1 MKTNRNVFLLAFVA
15 FVLSLILTSCA
26 GAEHE
31 TTAEV
36 RVVGTRA
43 SSNVASVQST
53 AARSSSDQFESARI
67 VVDGKDITN
76 DLKPEND
83 PDYKADSP
91 NDTLFG
97 ADVPVLGNTVSYSV
111 EPRPG
116 FVFDEWEFSRDAR
129 SRIRREHGQNW
140 MNVMREI
147 MMAIAGDP
155 ETIEINP
162 DYIRYIRPTFDRGA
176 YFDASHTTVS
186 DGNADIG
193 TKANPISNTKDLAT
207 FISKYSDGRF
217 DDDELTIKFTASSHI
232 NSLDLSQLR
241 NHGYWDDD
249 ELEIELK
256 LIGGY
261 DPDSW
266 RVTGRTSINGLN
278 LPSLSYRNDELEI
291 EIEFRNIAF
300 TELDYSELLGSSGD
314 GDDREFEFRNCSVGT
329 LSNARFV
336 NGLIVGTATGDNITT
351 FVNSVAQYDANDT
364 YIHSIITGYLGGE
377 IRGVNNIV
385 VYSDSVDN
393 VVEKQ
398 ADDSNYYI
406 SRAEYENRFGH
417 NGYKTSD
424 RSLIDELTTA
434 TALYEDVFDDDNH
447 SYGGIEI
454 DDDMIEEDIEGR
466 ERYLID
472 DDDRYG
478 WNTKVSYG
486 PYEYKWFDD

>member
-83 PDYKADSP
+83 PDYQANSP

-116 FVFDEWEFSRDAR
+116 FVFDEWELDSKAR
-129 SRIRREHGQNW
+129 RRIRIEHGQNW

-176 YFDASHTTVS
+176 YFDAEYDT
-186 DGNADIG
+186 
-193 TKANPISNTKDLAT
+193 
-207 FISKYSDGRF
+207 
-217 DDDELTIKFTASSHI
+217 
-232 NSLDLSQLR
+232 
-241 NHGYWDDD
+241 
-249 ELEIELK
+249 
-256 LIGGY
+256 
-261 DPDSW
+261 DPD
-266 RVTGRTSINGLN
+266 
-278 LPSLSYRNDELEI
+278 
-291 EIEFRNIAF
+291 
-300 TELDYSELLGSSGD
+300 LL
-314 GDDREFEFRNCSVGT
+314 F
-329 LSNARFV
+329 
-336 NGLIVGTATGDNITT
+336 
-351 FVNSVAQYDANDT
+351 
-364 YIHSIITGYLGGE
+364 
-377 IRGVNNIV
+377 RGVCQHTF
-385 VYSDSVDN
+385 
-393 VVEKQ
+393 EQ
-398 ADDSNYYI
+398 HYY
-406 SRAEYENRFGH
+406 RRYCLRYQF
-417 NGYKTSD
+417 
-424 RSLIDELTTA
+424 RSLC
-434 TALYEDVFDDDNH
+434 
-447 SYGGIEI
+447 GG
-454 DDDMIEEDIEGR
+454 DR
-466 ERYLID
+466 PFRYH
-472 DDDRYG
+472 
-478 WNTKVSYG
+478 VH
-486 PYEYKWFDD
+486 

>member
-36 RVVGTRA
+36 RVVGT
-43 SSNVASVQST
+43 
-53 AARSSSDQFESARI
+53 AAESASRSVSAAAEFASAEII
-67 VVDGKDITN
+67 VDDRNITD
-76 DLKPEND
+76 DLKPVSYSTSGSTND
-83 PDYKADSP
+83 VE
-91 NDTLFG
+91 FH

-111 EPRPG
+111 EPKPG

-207 FISKYSDGRF
+207 FILKYSDDRF
-217 DDDELTIKFTASSHI
+217 DDDELTIKFTSS
-232 NSLDLSQLR
+232 SVGALDFSQIHSGTEHR
-241 NHGYWDDD
+241 YWDD
-249 ELEIELK
+249 EREIELK

-261 DPDSW
+261 NSKWNYSGDRTP
-266 RVTGRTSINGLN
+266 VTGIT
-278 LPSLSYRNDELEI
+278 LPDLKGFEEI
-291 EIEFRNIAF
+291 EIEFRNIHF
-300 TELDYSELLGSSGD
+300 DNLDYSVLVGDYRSGD
-314 GDDREFEFRNCSVGT
+314 DDREFEFRNCSVGT
-329 LSNARFV
+329 LSNAGKII
-336 NGLIVGTATGDNITT
+336 NGLIIDKMSAESGNTT
-351 FVNSVAQYDANDT
+351 FINSVVPYDANDT
-364 YIHSIITGYLGGE
+364 YIHSIITQYSDGK
-377 IRGVNNIV
+377 IKGVNNIV
-385 VYSDSVDN
+385 VYADNDAPGPVDKEN
-393 VVEKQ
+393 I
-398 ADDSNYYI
+398 YI
-406 SRAEYENRFGH
+406 SESEYASFA

-424 RSLIDELTTA
+424 QSLIDNLTTA
-434 TALYEDVFDDDNH
+434 AALNEDAFDDDH
-447 SYGGIEI
+447 SWHGIEI
-454 DDDMIEEDIEGR
+454 DDDTIEEDIVGR

-472 DDDRYG
+472 DDGHYWD
-478 WNTKVSYG
+478 TPTVSYG

>member
-15 FVLSLILTSCA
+15 FVLSLSLTSCA

-36 RVVGTRA
+36 RVVGTAAESTSRSVSAAAEFA
-43 SSNVASVQST
+43 SA
-53 AARSSSDQFESARI
+53 EII
-67 VVDGKDITN
+67 VDDRNITD
-76 DLKPEND
+76 DLKPESYSTSGSTND
-83 PDYKADSP
+83 VEFQADI
-91 NDTLFG
+91 
-97 ADVPVLGNTVSYSV
+97 PVLGNIVSYSV

-129 SRIRREHGQNW
+129 SRIRIEHGQNW

-162 DYIRYIRPTFDRGA
+162 DYIKYIRPAFDRGA

-193 TKANPISNTKDLAT
+193 TKANPISNTEDLAL
-207 FISKYSDGRF
+207 FISEYSDGRF
-217 DDDELTIKFTASSHI
+217 DDDELTIKFTSTFVG
-232 NSLDLSQLR
+232 SLDFSQIHSGTEHR
-241 NHGYWDDD
+241 YWDD
-249 ELEIELK
+249 EREIELK

-261 DPDSW
+261 DSVWNYSGDRTP
-266 RVTGRTSINGLN
+266 VTGIT
-278 LPSLSYRNDELEI
+278 LPDLKGFEEI

-300 TELDYSELLGSSGD
+300 TELDYSNLLGSYGD
-314 GDDREFEFRNCSVGT
+314 DDREFEFRNCSVGT
-329 LSNARFV
+329 LTNAGRII
-336 NGLIVGTATGDNITT
+336 NGLIIDEMSADSGNTT
-351 FVNSVAQYDANDT
+351 FINSVVQYDADDT
-364 YIHSIITGYLGGE
+364 YIHSIITDYENGE
-377 IRGVNNIV
+377 IKGVNNIV
-385 VYSDSVDN
+385 VYSADN

-406 SRAEYENRFGH
+406 SRAEYEKSFVL

-424 RSLIDELTTA
+424 QSLIDKLTTA
-434 TALYEDVFDDDNH
+434 AALYEDAFDDDH
-447 SYGGIEI
+447 SWHGIEI

>member
-36 RVVGTRA
+36 RVVGSRA
-43 SSNVASVQST
+43 SSSVASVQST

-76 DLKPEND
+76 DLKPVND

-97 ADVPVLGNTVSYSV
+97 ANVPVLGNTVSYSV

-116 FVFDEWEFSRDAR
+116 FVFDEWELSRDAR
-129 SRIRREHGQNW
+129 SRIREYGQNW
-140 MNVMREI
+140 MNIMREI
-147 MMAIAGDP
+147 MRAIAGDP

-162 DYIRYIRPTFDRGA
+162 DYIKYIRPTFDRGA
-176 YFDASHTTVS
+176 YFDAEYDT
-186 DGNADIG
+186 DPDLPIG
-193 TKANPISNTKDLAT
+193 TKANPISNTEDFAS

-249 ELEIELK
+249 EIEIELK

-261 DPDSW
+261 DSKWNYSGDRTPVAGITLPD
-266 RVTGRTSINGLN
+266 LN
-278 LPSLSYRNDELEI
+278 KFEEI
-291 EIEFRNIAF
+291 EIEFRNIHF
-300 TELDYSELLGSSGD
+300 DNLDYSDLVGDYRSGD
-314 GDDREFEFRNCSVGT
+314 DDMEFEFRNCSVGT

-336 NGLIVGTATGDNITT
+336 NGLIVETATDDKSTT
-351 FVNSVAQYDANDT
+351 FVN
-364 YIHSIITGYLGGE
+364 
-377 IRGVNNIV
+377 
-385 VYSDSVDN
+385 
-393 VVEKQ
+393 
-398 ADDSNYYI
+398 
-406 SRAEYENRFGH
+406 
-417 NGYKTSD
+417 
-424 RSLIDELTTA
+424 
-434 TALYEDVFDDDNH
+434 
-447 SYGGIEI
+447 
-454 DDDMIEEDIEGR
+454 
-466 ERYLID
+466 
-472 DDDRYG
+472 
-478 WNTKVSYG
+478 
-486 PYEYKWFDD
+486 

>member
-36 RVVGTRA
+36 RVVGT
-43 SSNVASVQST
+43 
-53 AARSSSDQFESARI
+53 AAESASRSVSAAAEFASAEII
-67 VVDGKDITN
+67 VDDRNITN
-76 DLKPEND
+76 ALKPVTDD
-83 PDYKADSP
+83 PDYQANSP

-129 SRIRREHGQNW
+129 SRIRRESGQNW

-147 MMAIAGDP
+147 MRAIAGDP

-162 DYIRYIRPTFDRGA
+162 DYIKYIRPTFDRGA
-176 YFDASHTTVS
+176 YFDAEYDT
-186 DGNADIG
+186 DPDLPIG
-193 TKANPISNTKDLAT
+193 TKANPISNTEDFAS

-249 ELEIELK
+249 EIEIELK

-261 DPDSW
+261 DSKWNYSGDRTPVAGITLPD
-266 RVTGRTSINGLN
+266 LN
-278 LPSLSYRNDELEI
+278 KFEEI
-291 EIEFRNIAF
+291 EIEFRNIHF
-300 TELDYSELLGSSGD
+300 DNLDYSDLVGDYRSGD
-314 GDDREFEFRNCSVGT
+314 DDMEFEFRNCSVGT

-336 NGLIVGTATGDNITT
+336 NGLIVETATDDKSTT

-364 YIHSIITGYLGGE
+364 YIHSIITGYPGGE
-377 IRGVNNIV
+377 INGVNNIV
-385 VYSDSVDN
+385 VYADN
-393 VVEKQ
+393 NKPSY
-398 ADDSNYYI
+398 ADKVNIYI
-406 SRAEYENRFGH
+406 SESEYASFA

-424 RSLIDELTTA
+424 QSLIDDLTTA
-434 TALYEDVFDDDNH
+434 TALHEDAFDDDH
-447 SYGGIEI
+447 SWPGIEI
-454 DDDMIEEDIEGR
+454 DDDMIEEDIVGR

-472 DDDRYG
+472 DDGRY
-478 WNTKVSYG
+478 WDTPTVSYG

>member
-36 RVVGTRA
+36 RVVGT
-43 SSNVASVQST
+43 
-53 AARSSSDQFESARI
+53 AAESASRSVSAAAEFASAEII
-67 VVDGKDITN
+67 VDDRNITD
-76 DLKPEND
+76 DLKPVSYSTSGSTND
-83 PDYKADSP
+83 VE
-91 NDTLFG
+91 FH

-162 DYIRYIRPTFDRGA
+162 DYIKYIRPTFDRGA

-193 TKANPISNTKDLAT
+193 TKANPISDTDDLIS
-207 FISKYSDGRF
+207 FINRYSSGRF

-232 NSLDLSQLR
+232 DSLDLSQLR

-249 ELEIELK
+249 EIEIELK

-261 DPDSW
+261 DSEWNVIGKTEIKEIKLPDFSHW
-266 RVTGRTSINGLN
+266 FDR
-278 LPSLSYRNDELEI
+278 DLEI

-300 TELDYSELLGSSGD
+300 TELDYSNLLGSYGE
-314 GDDREFEFRNCSVGT
+314 DDREFEFRNCSVGT
-329 LSNARFV
+329 LSNAGRII
-336 NGLIVGTATGDNITT
+336 NGLIIDKMSAESGNTT
-351 FVNSVAQYDANDT
+351 FINSVVPYDANDT
-364 YIHSIITGYLGGE
+364 YIHSIITQYSDGE
-377 IRGVNNIV
+377 IKGVNNIV
-385 VYSDSVDN
+385 VYADNDKPGSVDKVN
-393 VVEKQ
+393 I
-398 ADDSNYYI
+398 YI
-406 SRAEYENRFGH
+406 SESEYASFA

-424 RSLIDELTTA
+424 QSLIDNLTTA
-434 TALYEDVFDDDNH
+434 AALNEDAFDDH
-447 SYGGIEI
+447 SWHGIEI
-454 DDDMIEEDIEGR
+454 DDDTIEEDIVGR

-472 DDDRYG
+472 DDGHYWD
-478 WNTKVSYG
+478 TPTVSYG

>member
-36 RVVGTRA
+36 RVVGSRA
-43 SSNVASVQST
+43 SSSSASVQST
-53 AARSSSDQFESARI
+53 TSRSSSDQFESAKI
-67 VVDGKDITN
+67 VVDGKNITN
-76 DLKPEND
+76 DLKPVTDD
-83 PDYKADSP
+83 PDYQANSP

-147 MMAIAGDP
+147 MMEIAGDP

-162 DYIRYIRPTFDRGA
+162 DYIKYIRPTFDRGA
-176 YFDASHTTVS
+176 YFDASHNTVH
-186 DGNADIG
+186 DENTHIG
-193 TKANPISNTKDLAT
+193 TKSNPISNIDDLIS
-207 FISKYSDGRF
+207 FIKKYSSGGF
-217 DDDELTIKFTASSHI
+217 DDDELTIKFTSEAVV
-232 NSLDLSQLR
+232 SLDFSQIHSGTEHR
-241 NHGYWDDD
+241 YWED
-249 ELEIELK
+249 ERELELK

-261 DPDSW
+261 DSEWNVIGKTEIKEIKLPDFSHW
-266 RVTGRTSINGLN
+266 F
-278 LPSLSYRNDELEI
+278 DKDLEI

-300 TELDYSELLGSSGD
+300 TELDYSNLLGSYGD
-314 GDDREFEFRNCSVGT
+314 DDREFEFRNCSVGT
-329 LSNARFV
+329 LSNAGRII
-336 NGLIVGTATGDNITT
+336 NGLIIDEMIADSVNTT
-351 FVNSVAQYDANDT
+351 FINSVVPYDANDT
-364 YIHSIITGYLGGE
+364 YIHSIITRYSGGE
-377 IRGVNNIV
+377 INGVNNIV
-385 VYSDSVDN
+385 VYSADN

-398 ADDSNYYI
+398 ADDNNYYI
-406 SRAEYENRFGH
+406 SRDEYDTSFRL

-424 RSLIDELTTA
+424 PSLIDELTTA
-434 TALYEDVFDDDNH
+434 AALNEDAFDDDH
-447 SYGGIEI
+447 SWHGIEI
-454 DDDMIEEDIEGR
+454 DDDMIEEDIVGR

-472 DDDRYG
+472 DDGRY
-478 WNTKVSYG
+478 WDIPTVSYG

>member
-15 FVLSLILTSCA
+15 FVLSLILTSCSGSA
-26 GAEHE
+26 GHE

-36 RVVGTRA
+36 RVVGTEA
-43 SSNVASVQST
+43 
-53 AARSSSDQFESARI
+53 ESASRSVSASAEFASAEI
-67 VVDGKDITN
+67 ILDDRNITN
-76 DLKPEND
+76 DLKPVSGTSGSTND
-83 PDYKADSP
+83 VE
-91 NDTLFG
+91 FQ

-111 EPRPG
+111 EPNPG

-129 SRIRREHGQNW
+129 SRIRTAHGQNW

-176 YFDASHTTVS
+176 YFDASHKTVH
-186 DGNADIG
+186 DENTHIG
-193 TKANPISNTKDLAT
+193 TKSNPISSINDLMS
-207 FISKYSDGRF
+207 FIKKYSNGRF
-217 DDDELTIKFTASSHI
+217 DDDELTIKFTSSSVG
-232 NSLDLSQLR
+232 SLDFSQIHSGTEHR
-241 NHGYWDDD
+241 YWDDER
-249 ELEIELK
+249 ELELK

-261 DPDSW
+261 DSKWNYSDD
-266 RVTGRTSINGLN
+266 RTSVEGITLPDLN
-278 LPSLSYRNDELEI
+278 KFEDI

-300 TELDYSELLGSSGD
+300 TELDYSNLLGSYGE
-314 GDDREFEFRNCSVGT
+314 DDREFEFRNCSVGT
-329 LSNARFV
+329 LSNAERII
-336 NGLIVGTATGDNITT
+336 NGLIIDKMSEDSGNTT
-351 FVNSVAQYDANDT
+351 FINSVVPYDANDT
-364 YIHSIITGYLGGE
+364 YIHSIITDYESGE
-377 IRGVNNIV
+377 IKGVNNIV
-385 VYSDSVDN
+385 VYSADN

-406 SRAEYENRFGH
+406 SRAEYEKSFVLNS
-417 NGYKTSD
+417 YKTSD
-424 RSLIDELTTA
+424 QSLIDELTTA
-434 TALYEDVFDDDNH
+434 AALYEDAFDDDNH
-447 SYGGIEI
+447 SYGGIKI